1 MTVEGQYPGKMVGS
15 SDPDAEV
22 AVTSTKATSQRKHPS
37 DRKREKTAEE
47 KKAHNA
53 RCVQSRQKKKMRVEE
68 LEKAETQYIEM
79 VPKFEQMRAENEK
92 MKTELEEQNSKIRF
106 MESENQQLRRALQNQ
121 VANKAQME
129 LIPTGWKIN
138 EQNFSCFAE
147 AVEWFASQTYDF
159 EQVVQG
165 AGTSHTNM
173 TDFAAGFSV
182 ANALPSGLDPSI
194 YHLNDNLFLHDSVA
208 GGLTNSGAGSSGAN
222 NGLAIDAP
230 NNHAHHS
237 DQFTHDP
244 AAGSQFGE
252 NPSSKAV

>member
-121 VANKAQME
+121 
-129 LIPTGWKIN
+129 